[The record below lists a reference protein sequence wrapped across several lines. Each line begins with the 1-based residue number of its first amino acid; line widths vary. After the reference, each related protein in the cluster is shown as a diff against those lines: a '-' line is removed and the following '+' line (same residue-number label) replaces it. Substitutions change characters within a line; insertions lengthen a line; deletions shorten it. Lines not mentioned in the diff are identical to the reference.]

1 MEILKTSEALET
13 QILEDA
19 RKKASRVLEAVDK
32 EIEAMRAA
40 EEARAAG
47 ETKRLDA
54 ECEAKLR
61 ALRQELAS
69 SLPLDFMRTRLA
81 ATEQTLR
88 EALEEFFT
96 SMKADELERILAA
109 MLRKP
114 AAAFRGTRVTVS
126 CTGIDAAAA
135 RRIVQAAM
143 PDAAIEDVQLRTD
156 PPKGGGPAER
166 TATGIILATV
176 DRRIRFRATLDELA
190 GLLME
195 ERRGELATALLGKD
209 AEAL

>member
-19 RKKASRVLEAVDK
+19 RKKASRVLETVEK
-32 EIEAMRAA
+32 EIAVLRA
-40 EEARAAG
+40 EGEARSAG

-88 EALEEFFT
+88 ERLEEFFT

-114 AAAFRGTRVTVS
+114 AAAFRGTRVRVS
-126 CTGIDAAAA
+126 CTGIEAAAA

-143 PDAAIEDVQLRTD
+143 PDTAIEDVQLQAD
-156 PPKGGGPAER
+156 L
-166 TATGIILATV
+166 ATGIILTTV
-176 DRRIRFRATLDELA
+176 DRRIRYRATLDELA

-195 ERRGELATALLGKD
+195 ERRGELAAALLGKD